1 MWVCAAAFYREAL
14 TSIVTDAV
22 TNYRRKPGLD
32 SLTRIYEQD
41 VGAIAF
47 AVLERALPH
56 ANVPRT
62 DSSYIPVRQQLRL
75 HVSYHVLKRLVD
87 DQAVPPELRDIL
99 FSIELGL

>member
-62 DSSYIPVRQQLRL
+62 DSSYPRPAAIA
-75 HVSYHVLKRLVD
+75 VSR
-87 DQAVPPELRDIL
+87 ELSRAQTPCR
-99 FSIELGL
+99 